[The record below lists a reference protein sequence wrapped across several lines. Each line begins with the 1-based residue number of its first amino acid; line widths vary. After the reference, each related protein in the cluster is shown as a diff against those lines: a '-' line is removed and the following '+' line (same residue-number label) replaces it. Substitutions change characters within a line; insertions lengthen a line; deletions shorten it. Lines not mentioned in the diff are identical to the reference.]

1 ERLPSKRANC
11 ATTAGAGRNTCAR
24 ASNLILM
31 LLAARNIAIVLA
43 LAALV
48 VLVPGGGTGASFA
61 LQAVSM
67 LFLAVIG
74 WFGYVSYRD
83 HRMGIY
89 SLGSRRRALLY
100 GSIGLVVLTLTAT
113 TRLFETTAGRVVWLL
128 LLVAAAY
135 ATFAVVWSARK
146 YR

>member
-1 ERLPSKRANC
+1 
-11 ATTAGAGRNTCAR
+11 
-24 ASNLILM
+24 M
-31 LLAARNIAIVLA
+31 LLAVRNIAIILA
-43 LAALV
+43 IAALV
-48 VLVPGGGTGASFA
+48 VLVPGGGAGASFG
-61 LQAVSM
+61 LQAVSL

-74 WFGYVSYRD
+74 WFGYVSYRE
-83 HRMGIY
+83 HR
-89 SLGSRRRALLY
+89 LGLYTLGGRRRAVLY

-113 TRLFETTAGRVVWLL
+113 SRLFATTAGRVVWLL

>member
-1 ERLPSKRANC
+1 
-11 ATTAGAGRNTCAR
+11 
-24 ASNLILM
+24 M
-31 LLAARNIAIVLA
+31 LLAARNVAIVLA
-43 LAALV
+43 IAALV
-48 VLVPGGGTGASFA
+48 VLVPGGGSGASFA
-61 LQAVSM
+61 LQAVSL
-67 LFLAVIG
+67 LFLGVIG

-83 HRMGIY
+83 HRLGLY
-89 SLGSRRRALLY
+89 SLGGRRRAVLY

-113 TRLFETTAGRVVWLL
+113 SRLVETTAGRIVWLL

>member
-1 ERLPSKRANC
+1 
-11 ATTAGAGRNTCAR
+11 
-24 ASNLILM
+24 M
-31 LLAARNIAIVLA
+31 LLAARNVAIILA

-48 VLVPGGGTGASFA
+48 VLVPGGGAGATFA
-61 LQAVSM
+61 LQAVSL

-83 HRMGIY
+83 HRLGIY
-89 SLGSRRRALLY
+89 SLGAKRRAVLY
-100 GSIGLVVLTLTAT
+100 SSLGLVVLTLTAT
-113 TRLFETTAGRVVWLL
+113 SRLFTTTAGRVVWLL

>member
-1 ERLPSKRANC
+1 M
-11 ATTAGAGRNTCAR
+11 
-24 ASNLILM
+24 M
-31 LLAARNIAIVLA
+31 LLAARNVAIVLA

-48 VLVPGGGTGASFA
+48 VLVPGGGSGASFA
-61 LQAVSM
+61 LQAVSL
-67 LFLAVIG
+67 LFLGVIA